1 MSERWREPVRF
12 GLRTAAFVG
21 STLGIWSVLDA
32 ESLWRGKA
40 RRNEVLF
47 KWVNRWAHT
56 QLSIL
61 GVQLRAHGAYV
72 EDGRSYPT
80 RCSRGVGR
88 VFIMNH
94 RSAIDIVVSLALVQ
108 AHPVS
113 RADLAGWPLFGS
125 GARRM
130 GALFVDRSSK
140 RSGASVLQQMI
151 RTVAEGEGVVL
162 FPEGTAFSGDEVRK
176 LQLGAFKTAM
186 RNDAELIP
194 IGVAYADDEAYFG
207 DESFLD
213 HARRVSG
220 MATLPVV
227 AEVGEP
233 IRVEG
238 RTMRELADH
247 ARERMQSLVVQARAR
262 LES

>member
-1 MSERWREPVRF
+1 VSDRWRKPLRF
-12 GLRTAAFVG
+12 GVRTAGFVG
-21 STLGIWSVLDA
+21 STLGIWAVLDA

-40 RRNEVLF
+40 HRSEVLF
-47 KWVNRWAHT
+47 KWVNRWAHA

-61 GVQLRAHGAYV
+61 GVELTAYGAHV
-72 EDGRSYPT
+72 HDGGSYPT
-80 RCSRGVGR
+80 RGSDGVGR

-94 RSAIDIVVSLALVQ
+94 RSAIDIMVSLALVQ

-113 RADLAGWPLFGS
+113 RADLAGWPLFGA

-130 GALFVDRSSK
+130 GTLFVDRSSK

-151 RTVAEGEGVVL
+151 RTVAAGEGVVL

-176 LQLGAFKTAM
+176 LQLGAFKTAIE
-186 RNDAELIP
+186 NDAEIIP
-194 IGVAYADDEAYFG
+194 IGVAYADADAYFG

-220 MATLPVV
+220 MPKLPVV

-238 RTMRELADH
+238 RRMRELAEFS
-247 ARERMQSLVVQARAR
+247 RERLQSLVAQARAR
-262 LES
+262 IDG